1 VTRVSVAIAVR
12 DVAPWIDEA
21 LDSVLAQTGPDDEV
35 VVVDDGSTDA
45 TPDLLAA
52 RGDALTVLSPGT
64 IGLSAARNLGIE
76 QSRGR
81 YVSFI
86 DGDDRWAPGALDVL
100 VAALDGHPGADLALG
115 RTDEFLDPSITDAAA
130 SGLRAPQVDQLGWF
144 VGALLVRRELVDA
157 VRFDEHQP
165 LALVSDWLARVRE
178 HGVTVHEVPQVILQR
193 RLRTGS
199 MTSDGAGYRD
209 AMLRSLR
216 ANLRRSRAG

>member
-21 LDSVLAQTGPDDEV
+21 LDSVLAQVGPDDEV

-52 RGDALTVLSPGT
+52 RGAAITVLRPGT
-64 IGLSAARNLGIE
+64 IGLSAARNLSIE

-81 YVSFI
+81 YVGFI

-100 VAALDGHPGADLALG
+100 VAVLEDHPDVDLVLG
-115 RTDEFLDPSITDAAA
+115 RTDEFLDPSITDAAT
-130 SGLRAPQVDQLGWF
+130 SGLRAPKTDQLAWF
-144 VGALLVRRELVDA
+144 VGALLARREVVDA
-157 VRFDEHQP
+157 VRFDEQQP

-178 HGVTVHEVPQVILQR
+178 HGVTVHEVPEVILQR